1 MQIEKIKTKYN
12 QILTQYIKGDIT
24 NVGLVSFLLSFTKQ
38 YLGYEEEK
46 YIDKYDIIGDLFALY
61 EHYHYGSPVLK
72 LQNPN
77 ETFDRLLSN
86 IEKLVES

>member
-61 EHYHYGSPVLK
+61 EHYSVLK
-72 LQNPN
+72 GDAEFKEIYSL
-77 ETFDRLLSN
+77 
-86 IEKLVES
+86 KESIRKSI